1 MPKSPPKIDKEEL
14 LIFTEKLFCKV
25 FLLFTSFQ
33 GAQYK
38 TKSEEYEHRGHKI
51 CAINKASAGIFFK
64 VKAFSQNRV
73 LFLFLVVAN
82 K

>member
-1 MPKSPPKIDKEEL
+1 
-14 LIFTEKLFCKV
+14 
-25 FLLFTSFQ
+25 
-33 GAQYK
+33 K

-51 CAINKASAGIFFK
+51 CAVNKASADILFK
-64 VKAFSQNRV
+64 VKAFSHLRV